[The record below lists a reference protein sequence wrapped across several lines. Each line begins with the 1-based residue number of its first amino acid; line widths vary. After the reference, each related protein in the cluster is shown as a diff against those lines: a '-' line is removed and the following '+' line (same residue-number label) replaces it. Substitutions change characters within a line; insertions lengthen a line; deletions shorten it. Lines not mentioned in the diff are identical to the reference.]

1 MSTAFQLAK
10 KFGMGEVIVAAHYAM
25 TVSVDK
31 NLDQHVPQAVFESA
45 YRFVE
50 AVTRRA
56 VHWGVNGA
64 THKAI
69 DRALSSESLSPQ
81 AHPELNLY
89 LEKCAKDRVVA
100 VQG

>member
-1 MSTAFQLAK
+1 MTTAFQLAK
-10 KFGMGEVIVAAHYAM
+10 KLGMGEVVVAAHYAM
-25 TVSVDK
+25 MVSVDMS
-31 NLDQHVPQAVFESA
+31 LDQQVPQAVFESA

-50 AVTRRA
+50 TVTLRA

-69 DRALSSESLSPQ
+69 DRGLSSESLSPQ
-81 AHPELNLY
+81 ADPELNFY
-89 LEKCAKDRVVA
+89 LEKCANDRVVT